1 MDPPTKE
8 DIEKFWKPLYENEK
22 EYHKHAAWLQEYKT
36 SANNITEATYSEIT
50 TNEIESATSEFSNW
64 KSPGLD
70 KLHNFWWNKLHP
82 KVAVAFD
89 KLIVQPEN
97 CPDWLTT
104 GQTTLIAK
112 KEPTRNPSNYRPIT
126 CLPIMYKILSSIV
139 TSRMSPHINANKIIL
154 NEQKGNA
161 SNTFD
166 TIDQLIINK
175 MVMDNVKLKQ
185 RNISTAWI
193 DYKKAFDSVP
203 HDWIIE
209 KFLRKKMNNWKMS
222 LHLNHED
229 GQIKTDHFSIN
240 TGIFQGDSPSGFL
253 FILLLLPLSWLLNT
267 SNIGYRINRQGDII
281 SRLLFMDDLKL
292 LAANDYQLAS
302 MIKIVNKFSDDI
314 GMSFGIDK
322 CEKLTI

>member
-1 MDPPTKE
+1 MSYGESITIMDPPTKE

-70 KLHNFWWNKLHP
+70 KLHNFWWNKLTTLHP

-126 CLPIMYKILSSIV
+126 CLPIM
-139 TSRMSPHINANKIIL
+139 
-154 NEQKGNA
+154 
-161 SNTFD
+161 
-166 TIDQLIINK
+166 
-175 MVMDNVKLKQ
+175 
-185 RNISTAWI
+185 
-193 DYKKAFDSVP
+193 
-203 HDWIIE
+203 
-209 KFLRKKMNNWKMS
+209 
-222 LHLNHED
+222 
-229 GQIKTDHFSIN
+229 
-240 TGIFQGDSPSGFL
+240 
-253 FILLLLPLSWLLNT
+253 
-267 SNIGYRINRQGDII
+267 
-281 SRLLFMDDLKL
+281 
-292 LAANDYQLAS
+292 
-302 MIKIVNKFSDDI
+302 
-314 GMSFGIDK
+314 
-322 CEKLTI
+322 